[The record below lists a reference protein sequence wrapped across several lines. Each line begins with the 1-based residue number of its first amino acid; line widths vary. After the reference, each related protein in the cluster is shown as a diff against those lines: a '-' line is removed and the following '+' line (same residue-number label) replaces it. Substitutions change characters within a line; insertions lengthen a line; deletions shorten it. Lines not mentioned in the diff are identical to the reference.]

1 MSQPKPRATPP
12 LKTLLVGAGAV
23 GLSYGWYLAKA
34 GCDVAYLV
42 KPKYAAELS
51 GGATLYF
58 PKKRGVR
65 DPQPFPAGPGGFRTL
80 STDDAVQRETW
91 DYALLC
97 VSATALRGEWLEP
110 FLASLSDNTTLV
122 MLTPGAEDLAYL
134 AARFP
139 RERIIAGLISLVAWQ
154 SPLPGEPEHPPGVAV
169 WFPPLTK
176 LPFWGDP
183 ARTGPL
189 VAALEAGGAP
199 ARAAGTTIRPG
210 GPLASGILTTH
221 VAALEGAGWTFAGL
235 RKSPLKK
242 LAAKAA
248 RQAMVVLARL
258 QGRRAPVSRGLV
270 RAGLVGFGLR
280 VAASRM
286 PFDFEVYLR
295 YHFTKV
301 RDQTAFSLAEL
312 ARIGTGRELPVDAI
326 EALRLEV
333 FGA

>member
-1 MSQPKPRATPP
+1 MP

-34 GCDVAYLV
+34 GGDVAYLV
-42 KPKYAAELS
+42 KPRYAAELA

-65 DPQPFPAGPGGFRTL
+65 EPRPFPSGTGGYRVLT
-80 STDDAVQRETW
+80 TNDGVRGEVW
-91 DYALLC
+91 DYVLLC
-97 VSATALRGEWLEP
+97 VSATALRGDWLEP
-110 FLASLSDNTTLV
+110 FLASLSPQTTLV

-154 SPLPGEPEHPPGVAV
+154 SPLPGEAAHPPGVAV

-183 ARTGPL
+183 ARTAPL

-199 ARAAGTTIRPG
+199 ARAAGRTIRPG

-221 VAALEGAGWTFAGL
+221 VAALDGAGWTFAGL
-235 RKSPLKK
+235 RKSPLRK

-248 RQAMVVLARL
+248 RQAMAVLAKL
-258 QGRRAPVSRGLV
+258 QGRRAPLTRGLV
-270 RAGLVGFGLR
+270 RAPLVGLGLR

-301 RDQTAFSLAEL
+301 RDQTQFSLGEL
-312 ARIGTGRELPVDAI
+312 VRIGTERGLPVDAI
-326 EALRLEV
+326 ETLRREV
-333 FGA
+333 FGDQAR